1 MSEEM
6 QPIDPVT
13 AAMLM
18 GQVPD
23 PCEPIIEI
31 SHKVLTRLM
40 DVVEFGDQ
48 LERVEKDRLL
58 AHLKDVL
65 AADQPEL
72 WAMHSPGP
80 GEVHPV
86 ISKEEAER
94 QQSELLALCKKQF
107 PEIAITVNV
116 IPSPFSPLEH
126 FEILAGELS
135 EQVKH
140 LQAYVKALEEAA
152 KNKAVV
158 LAAQENLHLEAINC
172 PHSINEH
179 EVVLRFDPSRPGHNA
194 LNQLARRLTAALK
207 PAGADGDSVIDSLRN
222 GGLTIDGDNA
232 YKRDLLD
239 AAVGSMLLGRQNSL
253 QPPEGHWAQ
262 RFWDI
267 GREYAALPG
276 AIVLPMPDM
285 PDEPVG
291 AIDDSWMDGYNAAL
305 RMREQCMR
313 AIDAAAGNASNIA
326 MPAGLHP
333 DTQYLVTRFATALA
347 VKLHAAELKHGYSDG
362 WKEPNWMDEC
372 RQKLIEHLAKGDPRD
387 VAAYCAF
394 LWHHC
399 QSTSPKSCLWTYDA
413 DSFIWNSACGNTWS
427 FIDEGPEENH
437 MHFCN
442 RCGGSLVVEKQE
454 EALPESDEAEPK
466 P

>member
-18 GQVPD
+18 GQIPD
-23 PCEPIIEI
+23 PCEPTIEI

-48 LERVEKDRLL
+48 LERVEKDHLL

-72 WAMHSPGP
+72 WAMYIPGP
-80 GEVHPV
+80 GEVHPM

-94 QQSELLALCKKQF
+94 QISELLALFKERL
-107 PEIAITVNV
+107 PTTPITINV

-126 FEILAGELS
+126 FELLAEETIQHRNDLL
-135 EQVKH
+135 E
-140 LQAYVKALEEAA
+140 YVKELEDAA
-152 KNKAVV
+152 KHKATV
-158 LAAQENLHLEAINC
+158 LVAQENLHLQAVNC

-179 EVVLRFDPSRPGHNA
+179 EVVLRFDPTQPGHNA
-194 LNQLARRLTAALK
+194 LNQLARRL
-207 PAGADGDSVIDSLRN
+207 S
-222 GGLTIDGDNA
+222 
-232 YKRDLLD
+232 
-239 AAVGSMLLGRQNSL
+239 
-253 QPPEGHWAQ
+253 
-262 RFWDI
+262 
-267 GREYAALPG
+267 
-276 AIVLPMPDM
+276 
-285 PDEPVG
+285 
-291 AIDDSWMDGYNAAL
+291 AAL
-305 RMREQCMR
+305 RPAEL
-313 AIDAAAGNASNIA
+313 DGNSTTVA

-333 DTQYLVTRFATALA
+333 DTQDLVTRFATALA

-362 WKEPNWMDEC
+362 WKEPHWMDEC

-399 QSTSPKSCLWTYDA
+399 QSTSPAVPDGYAVVPKRMELLPEDIAVIMYHCGGDPDATEVDEQFTGGILWIGEVQED
-413 DSFIWNSACGNTWS
+413 D
-427 FIDEGPEENH
+427 
-437 MHFCN
+437 
-442 RCGGSLVVEKQE
+442 GSLVHGLNIASAECPEEGSTTLVELAAAPSPAKAVQQE
-454 EALPESDEAEPK
+454 QL
-466 P
+466 